1 MQATSRAQRKSVHFS
16 EAVVE
21 LGFADDYDRTP
32 VPMAVAQPAPVIYAH
47 ASHVYGGGVMTMQQ
61 QPQLQDQQQHEY
73 VHGTWADMFLSMDT
87 FAFC

>member
-1 MQATSRAQRKSVHFS
+1 MQSSRRAQRKSVHFS

-21 LGFADDYDRTP
+21 LGCADDYDRTP
-32 VPMAVAQPAPVIYAH
+32 VPAAIVQPAPVLYAH
-47 ASHVYGGGVMTMQQ
+47 AAHVSGGAVMMQQ
-61 QPQLQDQQQHEY
+61 HAQRQQQQQQEY

>member
-1 MQATSRAQRKSVHFS
+1 MQSTAKRAQRKSVHFS

-32 VPMAVAQPAPVIYAH
+32 VPMAVVRPAPVLYAH
-47 ASHVYGGGVMTMQQ
+47 GGLASGAGSMFMQQ
-61 QPQLQDQQQHEY
+61 QQQREQQQEY

-87 FAFC
+87 FAAYC